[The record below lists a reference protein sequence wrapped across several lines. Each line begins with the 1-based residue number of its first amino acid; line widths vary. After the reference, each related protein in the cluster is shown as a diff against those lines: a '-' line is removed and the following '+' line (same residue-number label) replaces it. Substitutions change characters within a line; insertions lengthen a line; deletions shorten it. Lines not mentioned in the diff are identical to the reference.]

1 MVTKKQ
7 IIFIFILF
15 LLWFSGFVAFNH
27 RINDFEIDDT
37 QKADAIVVLTGG
49 RNRLKEAVKLLNN
62 KKADKMFVSGVFK
75 DTSLKALQKR
85 KDVEIINSE
94 NITLDKKSTNTV
106 ENAIEASSWVKDNK
120 IKSIYLVT
128 SNYHM
133 PRSMAEFNYRNPKLE
148 IISYPV
154 YSDKVSKEW
163 WKSWRTFTLLAGEY
177 NKFLYVLLSNSL
189 VIEKEN

>member
-1 MVTKKQ
+1 MITKKQ
-7 IIFIFILF
+7 IAFILILF

-27 RINDFEIDDT
+27 RINDFKIDDT
-37 QKADAIVVLTGG
+37 QKVDAIVVLTGG

-62 KKADKMFVSGVFK
+62 KKADKMFISGVYK
-75 DTSLKALQKR
+75 DTSLKSLQKR

-94 NITLDKKSTNTV
+94 NITLDKKATNTV
-106 ENAIEASSWVKDNK
+106 ENAIEVSHWVKENK

-133 PRSMAEFNYRNPKLE
+133 PRSMAEFSYYNPKLE
-148 IISYPV
+148 IIAYPV
-154 YSDKVSKEW
+154 FSDKVSKDW

-177 NKFLYVLLSNSL
+177 NKFLYVLLSNGL
-189 VIEKEN
+189 VIEKED

>member
-163 WKSWRTFTLLAGEY
+163 WKSWRTFALLAGEY
-177 NKFLYVLLSNSL
+177 NKFLYVLLSNGL

>member
-94 NITLDKKSTNTV
+94 NIILDKKSTNTV